1 MNKTI
6 FNIYL
11 KPMNNFLKQ
20 HIGHIGQVFHEIAY
34 NAIVGF
40 SKKYNKKNINFWLL
54 FTKLYIS
61 TMYFKKYIVFISKL
75 LYSIK
80 NKK

>member
-40 SKKYNKKNINFWLL
+40 SKKYNKKNLI
-54 FTKLYIS
+54 
-61 TMYFKKYIVFISKL
+61 KK
-75 LYSIK
+75 
-80 NKK
+80 N